1 MQTNDNHGDWGSVS
15 GGHSDLIFYYENKC
29 SYPVWLA
36 ARPSIGD
43 SDPERGPDTLEI
55 FSMPDQWTGSIW
67 ARTKCS
73 FNASYYF
80 SCETG
85 DCGSGFKECQNR
97 PPALPVTL
105 LNFEIK
111 PSFVSYE
118 VSLNHGHNIP
128 VRIQP
133 DGGSLL
139 GGAGPCP
146 VVDCIKAISDVCPS
160 PLVAQNS
167 DGRYVG
173 CYSACDKFKDPK
185 YCCTGNYSSPG
196 ACQPNDYSQTFKR
209 LCKLAHTYLGDND
222 PPTYKCTGATRYN
235 ITFCP
240 F

>member
-1 MQTNDNHGDWGSVS
+1 MPRITFHVKQGTVALALKNAKTDHPHYLSPFSISRSNLLLSPMKWAWTTATKFPSGS
-15 GGHSDLIFYYENKC
+15 N
-29 SYPVWLA
+29 
-36 ARPSIGD
+36 
-43 SDPERGPDTLEI
+43 
-55 FSMPDQWTGSIW
+55 
-67 ARTKCS
+67 RT
-73 FNASYYF
+73 A
-80 SCETG
+80 
-85 DCGSGFKECQNR
+85 
-97 PPALPVTL
+97 
-105 LNFEIK
+105 
-111 PSFVSYE
+111 
-118 VSLNHGHNIP
+118 
-128 VRIQP
+128 
-133 DGGSLL
+133 GSLL

-146 VVDCIKAISDVCPS
+146 VVDCIEAISDMCPS

>member
-1 MQTNDNHGDWGSVS
+1 MQTNDNHGDWWSVS
-15 GGHSDLIFYYENKC
+15 GGHSDLIFYYKNKC

-43 SDPERGPDTLEI
+43 SDPERDPDTLEI
-55 FSMPDQWTGSIW
+55 FSMPNQWTGSIW
-67 ARTKCS
+67 ARTKCC

-85 DCGSGFKECQNR
+85 DCGSGLKECQNP

-133 DGGSLL
+133 DGGFSTRWGWAMSCHRLYRSYKWR
-139 GGAGPCP
+139 
-146 VVDCIKAISDVCPS
+146 VSES
-160 PLVAQNS
+160 S
-167 DGRYVG
+167 
-173 CYSACDKFKDPK
+173 
-185 YCCTGNYSSPG
+185 SSPEQWW
-196 ACQPNDYSQTFKR
+196 AVCWV
-209 LCKLAHTYLGDND
+209 L
-222 PPTYKCTGATRYN
+222 
-235 ITFCP
+235 
-240 F
+240 